1 MDGRTKSDHDELKGM
16 SHFGGQYDN
25 RPCFGYKDASRAWRA
40 HSGCDLIC
48 GSECGVH
55 ARSRKPLLGG
65 SGSPTGRTRTGR
77 RGAPIGAPPPFVFC
91 RKVNAFVTFLCST
104 PSQRRAARRMFFSS
118 PPAGKRR
125 GKPRGRLVYPCFVIL
140 RWPPTGPASGEARAQ
155 YPRGGKGIYGRGK
168 PGNCQN
174 LPPDRFNFAFSLESN
189 PGPIA
194 LGRT

>member
-48 GSECGVH
+48 GSECGVR
-55 ARSRKPLLGG
+55 ARSRKPLLGALG
-65 SGSPTGRTRTGR
+65 PRPAAPGLVAAARLSGP
-77 RGAPIGAPPPFVFC
+77 PPPFVFC

-104 PSQRRAARRMFFSS
+104 PSQRRAARRML
-118 PPAGKRR
+118 
-125 GKPRGRLVYPCFVIL
+125 GKPRGRLVYRCSVIL
-140 RWPPTGPASGEARAQ
+140 RWPPTGPACGEARAQ
-155 YPRGGKGIYGRGK
+155 YPRRGKGIYGRGT